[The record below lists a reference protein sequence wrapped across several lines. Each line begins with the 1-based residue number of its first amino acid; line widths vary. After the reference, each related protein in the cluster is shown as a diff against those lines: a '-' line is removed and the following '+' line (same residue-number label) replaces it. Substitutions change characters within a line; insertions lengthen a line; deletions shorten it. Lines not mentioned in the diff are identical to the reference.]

1 MDRKRPKREA
11 DKPRAAEGTPRPSP
25 STYLKDIPPFEAQ
38 LVVGGGFE
46 VVLGDGFHAG
56 AAAHGGAGAGK
67 EALPEA
73 SAPPAARLPPRRRPR
88 LSHTGRPGDD
98 PP

>member
-1 MDRKRPKREA
+1 M
-11 DKPRAAEGTPRPSP
+11 GTPEPVPSA
-25 STYLKDIPPFEAQ
+25 YLKDIPPFEAQ
-38 LVVGGGFE
+38 LVIRGGFE

-56 AAAHGGAGAGK
+56 AAAHGGAGGGK

-73 SAPPAARLPPRRRPR
+73 SAPAAARLPPRRRPR

>member
-1 MDRKRPKREA
+1 M
-11 DKPRAAEGTPRPSP
+11 PRAKVGTAGPSP
-25 STYLKDIPPFEAQ
+25 SAYLQDIPPLEAQ
-38 LVVGGGFE
+38 LVIRRGFE

-56 AAAHGGAGAGK
+56 AAAPGGGK

-73 SAPPAARLPPRRRPR
+73 SAPPAARLRPRRRPR
-88 LSHTGRPGDD
+88 LSHAGRPGDD